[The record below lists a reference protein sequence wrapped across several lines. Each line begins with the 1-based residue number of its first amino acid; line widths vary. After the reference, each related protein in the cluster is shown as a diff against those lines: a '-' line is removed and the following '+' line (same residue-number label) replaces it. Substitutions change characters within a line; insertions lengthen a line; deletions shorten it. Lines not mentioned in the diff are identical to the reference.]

1 MDRLIELAMELV
13 KALVR
18 QAQPGALGLLMECSG
33 GYDDTVSVWAMLPSG
48 EKAYV
53 ESVPLQHAVR
63 TLNALQGEK
72 AVILFGEA

>member
-1 MDRLIELAMELV
+1 
-13 KALVR
+13 
-18 QAQPGALGLLMECSG
+18 
-33 GYDDTVSVWAMLPSG
+33 MLPSG

-53 ESVPLQHAVR
+53 ESVPLEHAVR

>member
-1 MDRLIELAMELV
+1 MELV

-18 QAQPGALGLLMECSG
+18 QAQPGALGLLVECS
-33 GYDDTVSVWAMLPSG
+33 
-48 EKAYV
+48 V
-53 ESVPLQHAVR
+53 ESVPLEHAVQ